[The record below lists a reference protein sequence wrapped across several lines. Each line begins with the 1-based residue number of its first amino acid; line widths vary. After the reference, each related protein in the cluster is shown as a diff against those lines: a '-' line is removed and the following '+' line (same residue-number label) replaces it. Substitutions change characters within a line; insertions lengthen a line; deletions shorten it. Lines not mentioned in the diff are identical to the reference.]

1 MKSIC
6 SNLCRLILILIIICS
21 LSLSA
26 FAAVSSGDGPDY
38 STLPG
43 NQDTG
48 VEYSTTIKSCAN
60 MGNWQKYAENSVE
73 AIADCSTDFVSVDV
87 KITSDGVPVLM
98 ADDTVDRMCV
108 DSDGNPVSGAIKDKT
123 YQEIESYF
131 LRYGN
136 GGSISVKSEYKVA
149 TLSGALKAINTGVMM
164 IIDVS
169 LEDSGVAYTTV
180 ASEGKLNRVLFR
192 ITDCSGK
199 DIVSISQ
206 KNPEFKGLI
215 IPQYNGNII
224 FGATSLMKSS
234 AEASMNVVKL
244 GTKNVNGV
252 VLYESF
258 TKKFSENS
266 VMAMFSMIDEY
277 SAERPD
283 SVDGWDNVISKGY
296 SIIETNYPDMLADYI
311 ADTESLRSDLK
322 DLTDGY
328 EAYLKGNYS
337 SSSLD
342 EFTDAYDDAV
352 ICVEQVAS
360 RSEISDAFYRLSTAY
375 SNLEPADENEAIH
388 KLTITPGRVIAVL
401 LCGGGIL
408 ASQIYLYKKRKH

>member
-6 SNLCRLILILIIICS
+6 SILCLLVSTIILIS
-21 LSLSA
+21 SFGFSS

-48 VEYSTTIKSCAN
+48 VEYSATIKSCAN
-60 MGNWQKYAENSVE
+60 MGNWQKYSENSIE

-87 KITSDGVPVLM
+87 RITSDGVPVLM

-108 DSDGNPVSGAIKDKT
+108 DADGNPVSGAIKDKT

-149 TLSGALKAINTGVMM
+149 TLAGALKAINAGVML

-169 LEDSGVAYTTV
+169 IEDSGKAFTTV

-192 ITDCSGK
+192 ITDCSSK
-199 DIVSISQ
+199 DVVSIAE
-206 KNPEFKGLI
+206 KDPAFKGLI

-224 FGATSLMKSS
+224 FPANSLIKNATK
-234 AEASMNVVKL
+234 AGMNIVKL

-252 VLYESF
+252 VLYDSF
-258 TKKFSENS
+258 AAKFRENS
-266 VMAMFSMIDEY
+266 IMAMFSMVDEY
-277 SAERPD
+277 CAERPD
-283 SVDGWDNVISKGY
+283 AVDGWDNVISKGY

-342 EFTDAYDDAV
+342 EFTDAYDDA
-352 ICVEQVAS
+352 ILCVEQVAS

-375 SNLEPADENEAIH
+375 SNLEPADDNEAIH

-408 ASQIYLYKKRKH
+408 VSQIYLYKKRKH